1 MITPTMMLDWSAS
14 WMPVAEDGFK
24 AEMIWLADYY
34 GLTAHPAVNGL
45 TFAEPEWEYFAFR
58 IMPAVYRNPNVRRQW
73 NRQYEIL
80 QEQAIYNMGTNNPDA
95 AITPGD
101 NNNLVV
107 HKVIWANHFGKKLN
121 HIEAAEPLLLAAL
134 NDPSDDVH
142 AKNTLALRI
151 MGETVNVTR
160 IDAILAAMEITPQ
173 TYHQQ
178 LCSLVVKGI

>member
-1 MITPTMMLDWSAS
+1 MITPQMMLDWSIS

-34 GLTAHPAVNGL
+34 RLSTHPAVNGL
-45 TFAEPEWEYFAFR
+45 TFAAPEWEYFAFR
-58 IMPAVYRNPNVRRQW
+58 IMPSEYKNPNRRNQYS
-73 NRQYEIL
+73 RQYEIL

-101 NNNLVV
+101 DNNLIV
-107 HKVIWANHFGKKLN
+107 HKVIWASHFGKKLN
-121 HIEAAEPLLLAAL
+121 HMESAEPFLNAAL

-151 MGETVNVTR
+151 MGENVNVTR
-160 IDAILAAMEITPQ
+160 IDAILAATVITPQ